1 MKIKEW
7 LYKQEGDDIFLIKD
21 VAEHGCSGGV
31 GGLIYYRETVEFH
44 DDHEEEIWNL
54 LYEHAR
60 DEGLK
65 LMDLVARIAKDAGS
79 ITQLKN
85 QLAWYA
91 VEVRAQEILADR
103 SAA

>member
-7 LYKQEGDDIFLIKD
+7 LYQQESENIFLVKD
-21 VAEHGCSGGV
+21 VADHGCSGGV
-31 GGLIYYRETVEFH
+31 GGLLYYRETVKFH
-44 DDHEEEIWNL
+44 DDHEEEIWDM
-54 LYEHAR
+54 LYTQAT

-65 LMDLVARIAKDAGS
+65 VMDLIARVAKDAGS

-85 QLAWYA
+85 QLVWYA
-91 VEVRAQEILADR
+91 VEVRAQEILAER

>member
-7 LYKQEGDDIFLIKD
+7 LYQQEAADALLIKD

-31 GGLIYYRETVEFH
+31 GGLIYYRETVQFH
-44 DDHEEEIWNL
+44 DDHEEEIWDL
-54 LYEHAR
+54 LYDHAR

-79 ITQLKN
+79 ITQLQN
-85 QLAWYA
+85 QLVWYA
-91 VEVRAQEILADR
+91 VEVRAQEILAER

>member
-7 LYKQEGDDIFLIKD
+7 LYQQESENIFLVKD
-21 VAEHGCSGGV
+21 VADHGCSGGV
-31 GGLIYYRETVEFH
+31 GGLIYYRETVKFH
-44 DDHEEEIWNL
+44 DDHEEEIWDM
-54 LYEHAR
+54 LYTQAT

-65 LMDLVARIAKDAGS
+65 VMDLIARVAKDAGS

-85 QLAWYA
+85 QLVWYA
-91 VEVRAQEILADR
+91 VEVRAQEILAER

>member
-7 LYKQEGDDIFLIKD
+7 LYQQESENIFLVKD
-21 VAEHGCSGGV
+21 VADHGCSGGV
-31 GGLIYYRETVEFH
+31 GGLIYYRETVKFH
-44 DDHEEEIWNL
+44 DDHEEEIWDM
-54 LYEHAR
+54 LYTQAT

-65 LMDLVARIAKDAGS
+65 VMDLIARVAKDAGS

-85 QLAWYA
+85 QLVWYA
-91 VEVRAQEILADR
+91 VEVRDQEILAEL